1 MIDNNIKQKL
11 RNAFPGSII
20 NAADEFV
27 ASRLNNDYFRLE
39 DCNSL
44 EDVQCKVLEWFS
56 RSAHKGIPFQDE
68 RDNLFFQEKLLN
80 SINRFLGTTFSK
92 KDITKIYDILGNACK
107 HNLTVQFVRHGFD
120 MDYLIAAK
128 KKYPELLDPIQDPT
142 PDPDD
147 LVNQNKEER
156 KNTSDSIGNKSMRDQ
171 LRYLVRN
178 AGYTKD
184 VCNSDGKPVSSFTCY
199 CVDEDCVDMFVDFL
213 IRNGVC
219 LSGSDQ
225 KSGYVIRFDNGSYWC
240 GMNQITWDLRE
251 AQIYKTEKN
260 ARSSAEYAINKRD
273 GLRKRALINGFDIL
287 RVSIKIEDQIATV
300 VVPDKRSAESQS
312 YNQDE
317 I

>member
-1 MIDNNIKQKL
+1 MIDNNIKEKL

-56 RSAHKGIPFQDE
+56 RSAHKAIPFQDE
-68 RDNLFFQEKLLN
+68 RDNLFYQEKLLN

-92 KDITKIYDILGNACK
+92 KDITIVYDILGNACK
-107 HNLTVQFVRHGFD
+107 HNLTIQFVRHGFD

-128 KKYPELLDPIQDPT
+128 QKYPELLDSIQDPL

-147 LVNQNKEER
+147 IYSEQKDVSVQTEK
-156 KNTSDSIGNKSMRDQ
+156 KSMRDQ

-184 VCNSDGKPVSSFTCY
+184 VCNSDGEPISSFTAY
-199 CVDEDCVDMFVDFL
+199 CVDEECVDMFVDFL

-225 KSGYVIRFDNGSYWC
+225 NSGYVIRFDNGSYWC
-240 GMNQITWDLRE
+240 GMNHITWDLRE

-300 VVPDKRSAESQS
+300 VVLDKGSAESQS
-312 YNQDE
+312 NNQDE